1 MTAPA
6 KRSIRSN
13 FAYNVLITGLNA
25 FLPLATYPYVT
36 RVLGPDNLGRVNFFN
51 SIADWFILLM
61 SLGISAYG
69 IREVARNR
77 DNPNA
82 VGQVFSELILI
93 MFGSM
98 LFFLGVYAMVYA
110 LVPKLHVDPLLFIIF
125 SLPLLFNVFSI
136 DWLYGGFE
144 RYDYLAKRGVAI
156 RLLYVGLV
164 FLLVKRAEDY
174 RLFAGLTVLVIVA
187 TNSANALF
195 SRNLV
200 RFTLKGLNLRRH
212 VKPIATLYGCILVGS
227 LYAKGD
233 IVLLGMLSSER
244 YVAYYSLEKKV
255 VQVSLA
261 VASAL
266 SAVLIPRLS
275 YLYGNDKKEEYNK
288 LLGKSFSFI
297 LLVTIPLS
305 AYMVVFNEQIVAV
318 LGGARFGEAAQGL
331 VVIAPVLIGTNVA
344 GFIGSQ
350 LMVPTGNERKLL
362 YMGIVSAICNLT
374 LNFLLVQRYRH
385 IGASVSIVVSEFAGL
400 ALGFCLMRRQIGF
413 SLCNAQNLRYLL
425 LGISALVAG
434 LAYVHFVKYSA
445 LPMLLIG
452 AVVFLGL
459 YSVVLYLSKD
469 LFFTQLTA
477 KFFKKANAD

>member
-13 FAYNVLITGLNA
+13 FAYNALITGLNA

-77 DNPNA
+77 DNHEA
-82 VGQVFSELILI
+82 VSHVFSELILI

-98 LFFLGVYAMVYA
+98 LFFLGAYAMMYA
-110 LVPKLHVDPLLFIIF
+110 LMPKLHVDPWLFIIF

-144 RYDYLAKRGVAI
+144 RYDYIAKRGVII
-156 RLLYVGLV
+156 RILYVGLV
-164 FLLVKRAEDY
+164 FMLVERPEDY

-200 RFTLKGLNLRRH
+200 RFTLNGLNLRRH

-233 IVLLGMLSSER
+233 IVLLGMMSSER

-275 YLYGNDKKEEYNK
+275 YLLKNNQAQEYNK
-288 LLGKSFSFI
+288 LLSKSFSFI
-297 LLVTIPLS
+297 IFISLPLI
-305 AYMVVFNEQIVAV
+305 AYICVFQLQIVEL
-318 LGGARFGEAAQGL
+318 LGGWEFLEAAGGL
-331 VVIAPVLIGTNVA
+331 RVIAPVILLSNVA

-350 LMVPTGNERKLL
+350 YMMPQKEEKKIL
-362 YMGIVSAICNLT
+362 YMTAVAALSNLT
-374 LNFLLVQRYRH
+374 INFVLVPSLFH
-385 IGASVSIVVSEFAGL
+385 IGSSIAIVGSEMIGVVMGFIYIRKNKEFEVFTKQNKQYFLASILSGLTCYLVTLLITYNEIVKFVSISAMFAFTYI
-400 ALGFCLMRRQIGF
+400 AI
-413 SLCNAQNLRYLL
+413 LL
-425 LGISALVAG
+425 LMKDP
-434 LAYVHFVKYSA
+434 FV
-445 LPMLLIG
+445 LQ
-452 AVVFLGL
+452 
-459 YSVVLYLSKD
+459 
-469 LFFTQLTA
+469 LFRRFR
-477 KFFKKANAD
+477 KCEE